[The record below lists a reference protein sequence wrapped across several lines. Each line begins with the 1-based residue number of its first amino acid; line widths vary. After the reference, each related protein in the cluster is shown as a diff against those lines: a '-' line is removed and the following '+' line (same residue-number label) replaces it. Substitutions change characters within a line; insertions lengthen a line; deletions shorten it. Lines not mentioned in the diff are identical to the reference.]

1 MKRILLIVFLLASL
15 FAASF
20 SFSNVHAADAI
31 GRITLDTTWDKGN
44 SPYNLNGSV
53 NVNTVVTLTIEPGVR
68 VNLNGYY
75 MQVEGT
81 LQAKGISSDQIQ
93 FNNGSIKFTQDG
105 SGWNEQ
111 SRTGCIIQNA
121 NLNSVSVTNIFNAVK
136 LDHDSIRGDVSVAGA
151 SIVTSNI
158 IVGSVYTAGPTLVW
172 ENTITG
178 SVSGGCT
185 SVSYPIISSNTI
197 LKGSNYLKTGISSSG
212 YALIVDNTI
221 FDCNYG
227 VYLYSSPQQFG
238 ESIAP
243 NAVLE
248 RNKITN
254 NNEGIHME
262 IYSAMVNGNINPSIT
277 NNTISQNN
285 LGVSIYGEAQYLAL
299 ENNNIQDNSNYSI
312 RFGSGVRSDLNAT
325 YNWWGSTDNA
335 SIDQTIYDSNSDFN
349 LGTVNFQP
357 FLTNANTLAVPD
369 PNMPIPTLSP
379 LNSVTPT
386 PITQPTVTP
395 MSETTYTPVPSKS
408 PNQTGSQTSIFGGVN
423 GFELGI
429 LIAVIAIIVLVVVLI
444 ALVLKRRGTKQG

>member
-1 MKRILLIVFLLASL
+1 M
-15 FAASF
+15 
-20 SFSNVHAADAI
+20 
-31 GRITLDTTWDKGN
+31 
-44 SPYNLNGSV
+44 
-53 NVNTVVTLTIEPGVR
+53 
-68 VNLNGYY
+68 
-75 MQVEGT
+75 
-81 LQAKGISSDQIQ
+81 
-93 FNNGSIKFTQDG
+93 
-105 SGWNEQ
+105 
-111 SRTGCIIQNA
+111 
-121 NLNSVSVTNIFNAVK
+121 K

-158 IVGSVYTAGPTLVW
+158 IVDSVYTAGPTLVW

-178 SVSGGCT
+178 SVSGGGT

-395 MSETTYTPVPSKS
+395 TSETTYTPAPSKS

-429 LIAVIAIIVLVVVLI
+429 LIAVIAIIVLVVVCLDCTCAKKTGNKARI
-444 ALVLKRRGTKQG
+444 TKGIQQFIEILSCPTGLEHIWTY